1 MAAIS
6 HSVNQFKL
14 LNLGYL
20 RGGKGPYVIR
30 QDGHAPGSITMEQ
43 HRFYLLD
50 DGSWMLN
57 YAFFLLPEEEQQQ
70 HLFGSLQEVFA
81 AIDELAGK
89 KVVVNDKLP
98 EGATKEKIMASM
110 RDIGNRLSA
119 RLYEAKAGSL
129 GR

>member
-1 MAAIS
+1 MPAIS

-30 QDGHAPGSITMEQ
+30 QDGHKPGSMTMEQ
-43 HRFYLLD
+43 QRFYLLE

-57 YAFFLLPEEEQQQ
+57 YAFFLLPEEEQEK

-81 AIDELAGK
+81 AIDDLAGK
-89 KVVVNDKLP
+89 KLVVNDQLP
-98 EGATKEKIMASM
+98 EGATKEKILASM
-110 RDIGNRLSA
+110 RNISNRLSS

-129 GR
+129 SR